1 MVIKHSKT
9 NCKAVLLPKSKA
21 KHPILKVLFFTPEML
36 AKIDKSVEEAKEEG
50 KLKTFAT
57 KKELHT
63 YLDSL

>member
-1 MVIKHSKT
+1 MLHEEILTPETLALLKT
-9 NCKAVLLPKSKA
+9 LM
-21 KHPILKVLFFTPEML
+21 FFTPEML
-36 AKIDKSVEEAKEEG
+36 AKIDKSVEEAKEG